1 LNDGLDVGRF
11 QELMVESQDL
21 HSDAMRSI
29 KEPLADIV
37 DATKAQRSAKDHADL
52 VRHQSELH
60 RATVARSLATA
71 GVATAFGA
79 AVLATA
85 TPAFAQGSADIGALQ
100 TAASLENLA
109 VFTYKTALGLKFI
122 GGSEANPVVKAFAE
136 TTMKQHAE
144 HGKAFN
150 AAAKNAG
157 GKEQTGTNPKYT
169 PVVQDAAGKIKGPLD
184 VVNLAVTLED
194 VATSTYVAN
203 VGLVSTPELRSLFAS
218 VMGVESQ
225 HLATLLAVQA
235 LLKGGAPEL
244 IKLPIGADAA
254 KLPAAAGSVGFP
266 EAFKK
271 TELASPVD
279 EGAVK

>member
-1 LNDGLDVGRF
+1 
-11 QELMVESQDL
+11 MVASQDL
-21 HSDAMRSI
+21 HSDAIRAI
-29 KEPLADIV
+29 QEPLADIV
-37 DATKAQRSAKDHADL
+37 AVGQEQRNANDAADL
-52 VRHQSELH
+52 AQH
-60 RATVARSLATA
+60 RAEQHRAKQRRAEVARALTTA

-85 TPAFAQGSADIGALQ
+85 TPAFAQGDADLGALQ

-109 VFTYKTALGLKFI
+109 VFTYKTALTLPFI
-122 GGSEANPVVKAFAE
+122 GGPEANPVVKAFAE
-136 TTMKQHAE
+136 MTMKQHSE
-144 HGKAFN
+144 HGTAFN
-150 AAAKNAG
+150 AAAMNAG
-157 GKEQTGTNPKYT
+157 GKAQTAPNPRYT
-169 PVVQDAAGKIKGPLD
+169 PIVRDAAGKIKGPLD

-203 VGLVSTPELRSLFAS
+203 VSLVSTPELRSLFAS

-235 LLKGGAPEL
+235 LLQGGAPQL
-244 IKLPIGADAA
+244 IALPPDSAT
-254 KLPAAAGSVGFP
+254 LPAAAGSIGFP

-271 TELASPVD
+271 TELASPVG

>member
-1 LNDGLDVGRF
+1 
-11 QELMVESQDL
+11 MVESQDL
-21 HSDAMRSI
+21 HSDAMRSVQ
-29 KEPLADIV
+29 EPLANIV
-37 DATKAQRSAKDHADL
+37 EFGREQRSTKDAADL
-52 VRHQSELH
+52 AQHQAEQH
-60 RATVARSLATA
+60 RANVARALTTA

-85 TPAFAQGSADIGALQ
+85 TPAFAQGNADLGALQ

-109 VFTYKTALGLKFI
+109 VFTYKTALTLPFI
-122 GGSEANPVVKAFAE
+122 GGAEANKVVKAFAE
-136 TTMKQHAE
+136 MTMKQHAE

-157 GKEQTGTNPKYT
+157 GKEQTATNPKYT
-169 PVVQDAAGKIKGPLD
+169 PIVQEAAGKIKGPLD

-203 VGLVSTPELRSLFAS
+203 VSLVSTPELRSLFAS

-235 LLKGGAPEL
+235 LLKGGAPQL
-244 IKLPIGADAA
+244 IALPPDAA